1 MTHANEK
8 EFTASLVYNE
18 KTKKITMEFSGFDTD
33 MEAKGLCYILME
45 QFGNEQK
52 QAHLEISST
61 VH

>member
-1 MTHANEK
+1 
-8 EFTASLVYNE
+8 
-18 KTKKITMEFSGFDTD
+18 MEFSGFDTD

-45 QFGNEQK
+45 QFGIDQR